1 MQGRTFRG
9 QSPDGT
15 WHEGFL
21 IRSPGVKNSRPGE
34 GWYINSEQEPA
45 YAHLVKP
52 FTIGMS
58 TGVKDME
65 GTMVFEGDIIKT
77 TGSNER
83 IFSVEF
89 GEYIAYGV
97 GHIGFYAKIAGK
109 NSRDYNPCCLRA
121 LLCIG
126 KVVGNM
132 SDTPYLMKEAGEE
145 QKKMKWTETITPK
158 QAAEELGVPYHGWMR
173 EMDRAWISEDQKY
186 SVMSRLLRTEWGKV
200 EHVTITAA
208 EGVGRSD
215 GSGDIPWAVKM
226 EIKNDLF
233 GEKRVAVEVFPTQDR
248 LVDVCDCYHL
258 WVFEKGFQ
266 LPFGI
271 HPRDEKPMV
280 VNRGSTR
287 VRAVD
292 GQGQE
297 YSIKELLE
305 RNGAADMPKRA
316 YADLMAGYMAKNNLL
331 GG

>member
-1 MQGRTFRG
+1 MMQDRTFRG
-9 QSPDGT
+9 QSADGV

-45 YAHLVKP
+45 YAHLVRP

-121 LLCIG
+121 LLYIG

-145 QKKMKWTETITPK
+145 QKK
-158 QAAEELGVPYHGWMR
+158 
-173 EMDRAWISEDQKY
+173 
-186 SVMSRLLRTEWGKV
+186 
-200 EHVTITAA
+200 
-208 EGVGRSD
+208 
-215 GSGDIPWAVKM
+215 
-226 EIKNDLF
+226 
-233 GEKRVAVEVFPTQDR
+233 
-248 LVDVCDCYHL
+248 
-258 WVFEKGFQ
+258 
-266 LPFGI
+266 
-271 HPRDEKPMV
+271 
-280 VNRGSTR
+280 
-287 VRAVD
+287 
-292 GQGQE
+292 
-297 YSIKELLE
+297 
-305 RNGAADMPKRA
+305 
-316 YADLMAGYMAKNNLL
+316 
-331 GG
+331 

>member
-1 MQGRTFRG
+1 MMQGRTFRG

-65 GTMVFEGDIIKT
+65 GTMAFEGDIIKT
-77 TGSNER
+77 TGPNER

-121 LLCIG
+121 LLYIG

-145 QKKMKWTETITPK
+145 QKKKWTETITPK

-271 HPRDEKPMV
+271 HPRDKKTV
-280 VNRGSTR
+280 TVNRGSTR
-287 VRAVD
+287 VRAID
-292 GQGQE
+292 GAGRE
-297 YSIKELLE
+297 HSIKELLE
-305 RNGAADMPKRA
+305 ENGAADVPKQA
-316 YADLMAGYMAKNNLL
+316 YAQAMAGYMMKNLL

>member
-1 MQGRTFRG
+1 MMQGRTFRG

-77 TGSNER
+77 TGPNER

-97 GHIGFYAKIAGK
+97 GHIG
-109 NSRDYNPCCLRA
+109 CCLRA
-121 LLCIG
+121 LLYIG

-145 QKKMKWTETITPK
+145 QKK
-158 QAAEELGVPYHGWMR
+158 
-173 EMDRAWISEDQKY
+173 
-186 SVMSRLLRTEWGKV
+186 
-200 EHVTITAA
+200 
-208 EGVGRSD
+208 
-215 GSGDIPWAVKM
+215 
-226 EIKNDLF
+226 
-233 GEKRVAVEVFPTQDR
+233 
-248 LVDVCDCYHL
+248 
-258 WVFEKGFQ
+258 
-266 LPFGI
+266 
-271 HPRDEKPMV
+271 
-280 VNRGSTR
+280 
-287 VRAVD
+287 
-292 GQGQE
+292 
-297 YSIKELLE
+297 
-305 RNGAADMPKRA
+305 
-316 YADLMAGYMAKNNLL
+316 
-331 GG
+331 

>member
-1 MQGRTFRG
+1 MMQDRTFRG
-9 QSPDGT
+9 QSADGV

-77 TGSNER
+77 TGPNER

-97 GHIGFYAKIAGK
+97 GHIGFYAKIGGK

-121 LLCIG
+121 LLYIG

-145 QKKMKWTETITPK
+145 QKK
-158 QAAEELGVPYHGWMR
+158 
-173 EMDRAWISEDQKY
+173 
-186 SVMSRLLRTEWGKV
+186 
-200 EHVTITAA
+200 
-208 EGVGRSD
+208 
-215 GSGDIPWAVKM
+215 
-226 EIKNDLF
+226 
-233 GEKRVAVEVFPTQDR
+233 
-248 LVDVCDCYHL
+248 
-258 WVFEKGFQ
+258 
-266 LPFGI
+266 
-271 HPRDEKPMV
+271 
-280 VNRGSTR
+280 
-287 VRAVD
+287 
-292 GQGQE
+292 
-297 YSIKELLE
+297 
-305 RNGAADMPKRA
+305 
-316 YADLMAGYMAKNNLL
+316 
-331 GG
+331 

>member
-1 MQGRTFRG
+1 MMQDRTFRG
-9 QSPDGT
+9 QSADGV

-65 GTMVFEGDIIKT
+65 GTMVFEGDI
-77 TGSNER
+77 
-83 IFSVEF
+83 
-89 GEYIAYGV
+89 
-97 GHIGFYAKIAGK
+97 
-109 NSRDYNPCCLRA
+109 
-121 LLCIG
+121 
-126 KVVGNM
+126 
-132 SDTPYLMKEAGEE
+132 
-145 QKKMKWTETITPK
+145 
-158 QAAEELGVPYHGWMR
+158 
-173 EMDRAWISEDQKY
+173 
-186 SVMSRLLRTEWGKV
+186 
-200 EHVTITAA
+200 
-208 EGVGRSD
+208 
-215 GSGDIPWAVKM
+215 
-226 EIKNDLF
+226 
-233 GEKRVAVEVFPTQDR
+233 
-248 LVDVCDCYHL
+248 L
-258 WVFEKGFQ
+258 WVFEKGVKM
-266 LPFGI
+266 PFGI